1 MSYDEA
7 RQAINEGIRQGLQ
20 RYGVVAR
27 SIPSIDREDTP
38 EAAVELVEE
47 MIRHPDQYTIAIG
60 ICLLYTSP
68 SPRDR
73 G

>member
-47 MIRHPDQYTIAIG
+47 MIRHPDQ
-60 ICLLYTSP
+60 
-68 SPRDR
+68 
-73 G
+73 